1 MRLVL
6 IGLVGTSAVFFA
18 MHAMPGDPALAVLGD
33 QATPATVAAFRAKW
47 HLDEPLVRQFAT
59 WLFGILRGDPGLSM
73 TLASGVPIATLIA
86 QRLPNTAFIGL
97 YAIVLA
103 VGVSIF
109 AGILAALKRGSVTD
123 AATTAVAIIGLS
135 MPDFWIGYV
144 LIYALALGLHIFPS
158 FGFISPTESISG
170 ALYSGFLPALAIAA
184 PMAASFTRILRA
196 CLIDNFHRDY
206 VRAATSFGF
215 SKRLIFIHFVFRN
228 ALIPYVTVIGLQ
240 IRYLLG
246 GTVVIE
252 RIFGIPGLGAMIVD
266 ATFARDF
273 PLIEA
278 CVVTF
283 LLGVVSVNL
292 LSDIICGLLN
302 PRRR

>member
-1 MRLVL
+1 ML
-6 IGLVGTSAVFFA
+6 IGLAGTAAVFFA

-33 QATPATVAAFRAKW
+33 QATPATVAAFRARW
-47 HLDEPLVRQFAT
+47 NLDAPLWQQFGT
-59 WLFGILRGDPGLSM
+59 WLAGILRADPGNSM
-73 TLASGVPIATLIA
+73 TLASGVPIRTLIA
-86 QRLPNTAFIGL
+86 NRLPNTAFIGV
-97 YAIVLA
+97 YAILLA
-103 VGVSIF
+103 IGASLC
-109 AGILAALKRGSVTD
+109 AGTLAALRRGSALD
-123 AATTAVAIIGLS
+123 AATTTAAIIGLS
-135 MPDFWIGYV
+135 MPDFWLAYV
-144 LIYALALGLHIFPS
+144 LVYTLALGLHAFPS
-158 FGFISPTESISG
+158 YGFTPPGDSFAG

-196 CLIDNFHRDY
+196 CLIDTMHRDY

-215 SKRLIFIHFVFRN
+215 SRRLVFVHFVFRN

-252 RIFGIPGLGAMIVD
+252 RIFGIPGLGALIVD

-292 LSDIICGLLN
+292 VTDIICTLLN
-302 PRRR
+302 PRLR